1 MGSTTS
7 VRLPGELVEELRGRA
22 EAADFDGV
30 ESYIEYVLR
39 EVLHQLDDVD
49 TSDSIDEAEVKERL
63 ETLGYLE

>member
-1 MGSTTS
+1 MGSVTS
-7 VRLPGELVEELRGRA
+7 IQLPSELVEDLRTRA

-30 ESYIEYVLR
+30 ESYAEYVLR

-49 TSDSIDEAEVKERL
+49 TSDSVDEAEVRERL

>member
-7 VRLPGELVEELRGRA
+7 VRLPDELVEGLRPHA
-22 EAADFDGV
+22 ESADFDGV
-30 ESYIEYVLR
+30 DSYIEYVLR

-49 TSDSIDEAEVKERL
+49 TAENVDEAEVRERL

>member
-1 MGSTTS
+1 MGSDTS
-7 VRLPGELVEELRGRA
+7 VRLPSELVEDLRTRA
-22 EAADFDGV
+22 EATDFDGV

-49 TSDSIDEAEVKERL
+49 TSDPIDEAEVRERL